1 MTKSFIHFTSV
12 SIFAARKSTRIKMIR
27 LNKIYLLFFT
37 LAFSGIS
44 LFSQTDGYVGDAVS
58 GEKLWVSNN
67 CGSCHQV
74 YKKAVGPAL
83 KGVQDRHSVEWII
96 KWVQNNEALRKSG
109 DAEALAIYE
118 EYAGAAMNLFPNLT
132 APNIID
138 ILAYIESV
146 PDPATA
152 VAAGP
157 TAQGP
162 AEEDNTTVFFLLTLV
177 VIFAIIYLLLG
188 KVKKSLLRSVIEKEA
203 GSEESFAPKG
213 IAKYLPSSWASM
225 NPVIL
230 SLSVTTIIGLFGFS
244 FLYWFGM
251 NKIGVQQGYAP
262 TQPIAYSHALHAG
275 ELKIDCK
282 YCHHSAVKSKHAGI
296 PSLNVCM
303 NCHKVVHEGKES
315 GTEEIAKIH
324 EHVGYNKD
332 KQVYNKDENGNRIE
346 KPMVWNKA
354 HNLPDHVF
362 FSHQQHVH
370 ENTANID
377 CRQCHGPVET
387 YTLGRVS
394 STEEI
399 NAYAETDE
407 GIEKGIVKLTRPI
420 LTMGWCIECHN
431 KKEID
436 LTSTGYYEEIHE
448 RLKNRPDAM
457 SEIFKDKKVTAKEL
471 GGWEC
476 AKCHY

>member
-83 KGVQDRHSVEWII
+83 KGVQDRHSVEWIV
-96 KWVQNNEALRKSG
+96 KWVRNNEALRKSG

-157 TAQGP
+157 VAQGP
-162 AEEDNTTVFFLLTLV
+162 AKEDNTTVFFLLTLV

-203 GSEESFAPKG
+203 GSEDLFSPKG

-282 YCHHSAVKSKHAGI
+282 YCHSTVEVSKSASI
-296 PSLNVCM
+296 PSLNTCM
-303 NCHKVVHEGKES
+303 NCHKGVQASEKYGGETSPEIKKIYAALDYDPERPAGKEF
-315 GTEEIAKIH
+315 
-324 EHVGYNKD
+324 
-332 KQVYNKDENGNRIE
+332 GNNPKPIRWVRI
-346 KPMVWNKA
+346 
-354 HNLPDHVF
+354 HNLPDHAYF
-362 FSHQQHVH
+362 NHSQHVKVAGL
-370 ENTANID
+370 E
-377 CRQCHGPVET
+377 CQQCHGP
-387 YTLGRVS
+387 
-394 STEEI
+394 
-399 NAYAETDE
+399 
-407 GIEKGIVKLTRPI
+407 IEKMEVVQQWSTLQ
-420 LTMGWCIECHN
+420 MGWCIDCHRN
-431 KKEID
+431 RGID
-436 LTSTGYYEEIHE
+436 SDNNNYYEALHAKAKAD
-448 RLKNRPDAM
+448 LKENGNQSKFYGPDGNVKITPAM
-457 SEIFKDKKVTAKEL
+457 N
-471 GGWEC
+471 GGLEC